1 MLLRHFLCVWLVL
14 ALSFQVNASEQL
26 SSLQGRV
33 VAVADGD
40 TVTVLDA
47 DQTTHR
53 IRLQGI
59 DAPESRQAF
68 GQRARQYLAALVH
81 QQEVEVAVD
90 KIDRFGRVVGVIY
103 RDGEDINLRMVQAGM
118 AWHYR
123 HYAREQTPEQRR
135 AYAAAEQQARQ
146 EQRGLWADPNPMAP
160 WDFRRTQRR

>member
-1 MLLRHFLCVWLVL
+1 MRHLLCVWLVL
-14 ALSFQVNASEQL
+14 ALAFQVNAGEQL

-81 QQEVEVAVD
+81 HQEVVVAID

-123 HYAREQTPEQRR
+123 QYAREQTPEQRR

-160 WDFRRTQRR
+160 WDFRRAQRR